1 MLDREVLFLMPVL
14 MLLLV
19 VCLSQ
24 TDLNVSVEREG
35 GSGGSLSLIGS
46 KYLRATS
53 NELQLV
59 SGK

>member
-1 MLDREVLFLMPVL
+1 MPVL